1 MSPNPGG
8 KNRNHPRNKWVS
20 LLKRFIWFLAAI
32 FLLFFVII
40 FAYAYVVMQ
49 GVAPRIHELNQLN
62 TQILK
67 EPTLILSADGE
78 VLYRMATER
87 REPVSWREIPKAVI
101 DATVAAEDR
110 RFWEHE
116 GVDFRAIL
124 RALWV
129 NLRSRSVRQGGSTIT
144 QQVAK
149 RLLTT
154 GERSFRRKMEDACLA
169 LLMERELTKEQIITL
184 YLNEIYYGSGAYGI
198 KAAADVYFG
207 KDLDELTIGE
217 AALLAR
223 LPRRPSDENPFVDP
237 QAAIANRNYVLRIMR
252 EEGWITE
259 KQYQQAIREPLNLAK
274 RQQTHLGIIKAPYF
288 VTYVLDQLQKE
299 FPNEEF
305 SRGGYRIETTLR
317 WDCQKLAE
325 DAVERILKEFRKRKV
340 TEGAIVITSYSGE
353 ILAMVGG
360 SDFKRSQYN
369 AITQGRRQP
378 GSAFKPIVYATAFE
392 LGALHPAGTVSNE
405 PIVVRDRWT
414 GKVWKPR
421 GGGTGGTVSVRTA
434 IVRSINVPAVHA
446 IQAVGPTNVARFA
459 KEVFG
464 INSPLDPVL
473 PLALGSSA
481 VHPLELV
488 SAYSVFATGGNRVE
502 PFALVRVR
510 GPDGKI
516 VREYQPRIVKNVLSA
531 STAEAMRDILRDVVL
546 YGTGYNARSVLNA
559 AGKTGTTNDHR
570 DAWFCGF
577 TDRLIA
583 VAWVANATYDPSRT
597 PSWRY
602 NPMPGMFGGTVAA
615 KLWAYALK
623 PIQTLLKEKPSEYRA
638 SIPPLP
644 PVERKVSVA
653 ICSDSE
659 QRAIPGKCPNIST
672 RQLTEEEANA
682 LEPCPLHKSPSK
694 EKQDTTPPEEA
705 PPATPPP
712 VTGPPVN
719 PPPVTFETV
728 EVEVCLE
735 SGDLATTYCPVKR
748 PQKFRKGFEPQRTC
762 RIHRP

>member
-1 MSPNPGG
+1 MPQESGG
-8 KNRNHPRNKWVS
+8 KKRNHPGNKWVI
-20 LLKRFIWFLAAI
+20 LLKRLIWSLTAI
-32 FLLFFVII
+32 FLLFFVIVI
-40 FAYAYVVMQ
+40 AYAYVVML
-49 GVAPRIHELNQLN
+49 GVAPRIQELHQLSS
-62 TQILK
+62 QILK
-67 EPTLILSADGE
+67 EPTLIVSADGE
-78 VLYRMATER
+78 ILYRMATER
-87 REPVSWREIPKAVI
+87 REPVSWPEIPKGVI
-101 DATVAAEDR
+101 NATVAAEDR

-129 NLRSRSVRQGGSTIT
+129 NLRSGSLRQGGSTIT

-184 YLNEIYYGSGAYGI
+184 YLNEVYYGSGAYGI

-207 KDLDELTIGE
+207 KDLNELTIAE
-217 AALLAR
+217 SALLAR

-237 QAAIANRNYVLRIMR
+237 RTAIANRNYVLRVMR

-259 KQYQQAIREPLNLAK
+259 KEFQQAIQEPLKLA
-274 RQQTHLGIIKAPYF
+274 RQQQTQLGILKAPYF
-288 VTYVLDQLQKE
+288 VTYVLDVLQKE

-317 WDCQKLAE
+317 WDIQKIAE
-325 DAVERILKEFRKRKV
+325 QAVERTIKEFRKRKV
-340 TEGAIVITSYSGE
+340 TEAAIVITNYSGE

-392 LGALHPAGTVSNE
+392 LGALHPTGSVSNE
-405 PIVVRDRWT
+405 PIVVQDRWT
-414 GKVWKPR
+414 GKIWKPR
-421 GGGTGGTVSVRTA
+421 GGGTGGSVSVRTA

-446 IQAVGPTNVARFA
+446 IRAVGPTNVARFA
-459 KEVFG
+459 KEIFG
-464 INSPLDPVL
+464 IRSPLTPVL

-502 PFALVRVR
+502 PFALLRVR
-510 GPDGKI
+510 APDGTI
-516 VREYQPRIVKNVLSA
+516 VREYQPQIARNVLSA
-531 STAEAMRDILRDVVL
+531 YTAEAMRDILRDVVL
-546 YGTGYNARSVLNA
+546 HGTGYNARSVLNA

-602 NPMPGMFGGTVAA
+602 DPMPGMFGGTVAA

-623 PIQTLLKEKPSEYRA
+623 PAQALIKEQPSEFRPVVP
-638 SIPPLP
+638 SLP
-644 PVERKVSVA
+644 PVERKLSVA

-659 QRAIPGKCPNIST
+659 QRAIPGRCPHITT
-672 RQLTEEEANA
+672 RQLTEDEANS
-682 LEPCPLHKSPSK
+682 LEPCPLHKEPPRRESP
-694 EKQDTTPPEEA
+694 TPPEIT
-705 PPATPPP
+705 PPDNPPP
-712 VTGPPVN
+712 VTGPPLN
-719 PPPVTFETV
+719 PPPVNFETI
-728 EVEVCLE
+728 EVEVCIE

-748 PQKFRKGFEPQRTC
+748 PQKFRKGFEPKRTC
-762 RIHRP
+762 PLHHP